1 MKSIAF
7 VSFTVLCVALFA
19 VVAQAEELY
28 RWVDKDGVVHY
39 TDTPPPDDAKKV
51 ERKNLTDGGG
61 SGDDQLPY
69 AVKAAKERNPVT
81 LYITDCPEGCT
92 PARALLAKRGIPFT
106 EKNPLT
112 DAEVAK
118 SLRALVGSLSV
129 PTIVIGETPI
139 KGYEEASWQAAL
151 DGAGYP
157 RTNPFLRPLAPAKAP
172 ATTPPDTTTPA
183 PKP

>member
-1 MKSIAF
+1 G
-7 VSFTVLCVALFA
+7 
-19 VVAQAEELY
+19 LY

-51 ERKNLTDGGG
+51 ERKNLSDGG
-61 SGDDQLPY
+61 SGDDQMPY
-69 AVKAAKERNPVT
+69 AVKVAKERNPVT
-81 LYITDCPEGCT
+81 LYVTDCPEGCA
-92 PARALLAKRGIPFT
+92 PARALLAKRGIPYT

-129 PTIVIGETPI
+129 PTIVIGTTPI

-157 RTNPFLRPLAPAKAP
+157 RTNPFLRPPAPVKDPSAATPPAPA
-172 ATTPPDTTTPA
+172 PA
-183 PKP
+183 PNS